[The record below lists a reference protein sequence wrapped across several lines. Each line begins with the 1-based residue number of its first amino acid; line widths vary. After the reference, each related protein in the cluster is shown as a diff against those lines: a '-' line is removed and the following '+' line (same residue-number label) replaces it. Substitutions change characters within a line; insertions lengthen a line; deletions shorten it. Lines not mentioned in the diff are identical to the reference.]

1 MRAKLTLLSLLM
13 CCILSSAAFAQTHSV
28 SKAEALTIAQRQF
41 QGKDVDYFILQ
52 DNSQTAWTIFV
63 DAEPMKGW
71 EHECYVLTVPKTIT
85 TSVNAAVPSSKVE
98 RKLPPSGNFAPLS
111 VKNRYGTNANSK
123 PTVVKVSQSNAAQEA
138 AHRTFLQSYG
148 MSYEEMDNILSL
160 PSCYEKSEIR
170 NGISH
175 CVPVDLFE
183 GNDKLMHL
191 PSYANG
197 KQNDETSIPDRCG
210 ESNENAVNLVGFKA
224 ITNDYGQ
231 LRSIM
236 EANKG
241 SEIDSLIVVG
251 PMNKEDFKAIW
262 DCAVYGN
269 MQVLN
274 LENATMENNAIPD
287 YALYQPIQ
295 FETGFWLKMRH
306 IILPEGIVSIGKA
319 AFAFMG
325 LEEINIP
332 TTVREIGS
340 TAFGYDRWLNCKLV
354 IPEGVEE
361 IRYQTF
367 NECNRLTITPRLPKS
382 LIKIGEH
389 AFSMTRFDNL
399 IFPDGLEEI
408 GQGAFQDCGLSS
420 VYLPKTCTTI
430 GNMAF
435 QLSKNIREIVL
446 PENLECIPFGLFS
459 MCDGLEIL
467 KIHDNCKRIEA
478 SAFMLCSNL
487 REISFNQKLEAIGED
502 AFYGCYLTTLN
513 LPPSLCQLGASSFG
527 GMSQTLHEVRCAA
540 KIPPICKES
549 ISYPGELPFTPPYD
563 ESEEFTLYVPYGSKE
578 AYSTQW
584 GWNCFFKIVET
595 DDFPF
600 SGVHDTVIN
609 ENRQD
614 NSIYDLSGR
623 KIETPTPGNIYIR
636 NGKKILIK

>member
-1 MRAKLTLLSLLM
+1 M

-231 LRSIM
+231 LRSIL

-420 VYLPKTCTTI
+420 V
-430 GNMAF
+430 
-435 QLSKNIREIVL
+435 
-446 PENLECIPFGLFS
+446 
-459 MCDGLEIL
+459 
-467 KIHDNCKRIEA
+467 
-478 SAFMLCSNL
+478 
-487 REISFNQKLEAIGED
+487 
-502 AFYGCYLTTLN
+502 
-513 LPPSLCQLGASSFG
+513 
-527 GMSQTLHEVRCAA
+527 
-540 KIPPICKES
+540 
-549 ISYPGELPFTPPYD
+549 
-563 ESEEFTLYVPYGSKE
+563 
-578 AYSTQW
+578 
-584 GWNCFFKIVET
+584 
-595 DDFPF
+595 
-600 SGVHDTVIN
+600 
-609 ENRQD
+609 
-614 NSIYDLSGR
+614 
-623 KIETPTPGNIYIR
+623 
-636 NGKKILIK
+636 

>member
-1 MRAKLTLLSLLM
+1 M

-231 LRSIM
+231 LRSIL